1 MSCLPLTI
9 FLIVTADTGTYTTV
23 GEGDTPVDAA
33 KMFVRRFFTDIPRQA
48 TALTQV
54 GKWAT
59 AAFGLAPVCTAVV
72 AWLQQ
77 AREYSPCKQAE
88 DNALAKELVKTG
100 KRAQELE
107 YDLAQTKGLWQSA
120 AEKAKAVQSELSGS
134 KKHCLAAEQDA
145 EKHKV

>member
-1 MSCLPLTI
+1 MPCLSLTI
-9 FLIVTADTGTYTTV
+9 ILILTADTGTTV

-59 AAFGLAPVCTAVV
+59 AAFGLAPACTAVV

-88 DNALAKELVKTG
+88 DNALAKELAKTG

-120 AEKAKAVQSELSGS
+120 AEKVKAVQSELSGS